1 MRRVI
6 NLVIF
11 SALLAG
17 AALVGSPP
25 AAFAATQDGN
35 WSVLIITDKGDCDRG
50 YRYGLR
56 VSNGRVSYRGDS
68 AIDLAG
74 TVASNGVVNVS
85 IKLGDKG
92 ANGTGHLTASSGA
105 GTWHGI
111 GSSGTCA
118 GHWEA
123 ERN

>member
-17 AALVGSPP
+17 AALVGPPP
-25 AAFAATQDGN
+25 AAAATQDGN
-35 WSVLIITDKGDCDRG
+35 WSVLIITDKGDCDHG
-50 YRYGLR
+50 YRYGLTVASGHVR
-56 VSNGRVSYRGDS
+56 YRGDS

-74 TVASNGVVNVS
+74 TVASNGAVNVS